1 MNSLLPVLLSLEA
14 QVGRES
20 FLHDVYDYIAH
31 VEADTRADRAKKRVT
46 FQEPEGETP
55 QRIIAKE
62 PNVLSHH
69 NAVELKKSAAKM
81 LPPMQACSYCGRV
94 NVRRLMREASRTVI
108 LNGRVMAD
116 RYYCTLPC
124 EEYREALLFDRMR
137 KEAET
142 RRLTQQAR
150 FENKWYQQVGRTP

>member
-20 FLHDVYDYIAH
+20 FLQDVYDYIAH
-31 VEADTRADRAKKRVT
+31 VETDTQTAQTKKRVT

-69 NAVELKKSAAKM
+69 NEVDLKKSAAKM
-81 LPPMQACSYCGRV
+81 LPPMHACSYCGRV

-150 FENKWYQQVGRTP
+150 FEKKWYQQVGRTP

>member
-1 MNSLLPVLLSLEA
+1 MNSLLPVLLSLES

-20 FLHDVYDYIAH
+20 FLHDVYDYISH
-31 VEADTRADRAKKRVT
+31 VEADTQAARAKKRVT

-62 PNVLSHH
+62 PNVLSQH
-69 NAVELKKSAAKM
+69 NAVDLKKSVTKM
-81 LPPMQACSYCGRV
+81 LEPMQACSYCGRV
-94 NVRRLMREASRTVI
+94 DVRRLMREASRTVI
-108 LNGRVMAD
+108 LNGRVFAD
-116 RYYCTLPC
+116 RYYCSLPC

-150 FENKWYQQVGRTP
+150 FQKKWYGV

>member
-1 MNSLLPVLLSLEA
+1 MNSLLPVLLSLES

-20 FLHDVYDYIAH
+20 FLQDVYAYISH
-31 VEADTRADRAKKRVT
+31 VEADTQAARAKKRVT

-69 NAVELKKSAAKM
+69 NRVDLKTEVDRV
-81 LPPMQACSYCGRV
+81 LNTIQPCSYCARA
-94 NVRRLMREASRTVI
+94 NVRSNMREVSRTVI
-108 LNGRVMAD
+108 LNGRVFAD
-116 RYYCTLPC
+116 RYYCSLPC

-150 FENKWYQQVGRTP
+150 FQKKWYGV